1 MQAMPVVSAPSSQ
14 PDNRNTS
21 PAPIAPETPVV
32 QTSVQHPV
40 RKVDAERTAAVPK
53 EFTRH
58 MQLAE
63 RYFEKGAYHHAAQM
77 YALALAYCPYE
88 PRVHLGHSHASLAAG
103 QYDASAA
110 SLARALGL
118 DSRYVLTKVDMVD
131 LVGGPD
137 AFLARFNDLNEA
149 VQSRE
154 APMLQL
160 LLAYI
165 CYQMDRP
172 VEARAAIEAA
182 QKILPVSVAID
193 KLKAAIVP

>member
-1 MQAMPVVSAPSSQ
+1 
-14 PDNRNTS
+14 
-21 PAPIAPETPVV
+21 
-32 QTSVQHPV
+32 
-40 RKVDAERTAAVPK
+40 
-53 EFTRH
+53 

-63 RYFEKGAYHHAAQM
+63 RYFQKGAYRHAAET
-77 YALALAYCPYE
+77 YALAIAYRTHE
-88 PRVHLGHSHASLAAG
+88 PRAHLGRSHALLAAG

-110 SLARALGL
+110 SLAKALEL
-118 DSRYVLTKVDMVD
+118 DAQYALTKVDMVD

-137 AFLARFNDLNEA
+137 AFLARFNELNEA

-172 VEARAAIEAA
+172 VEARSALEAA
-182 QKILPVSVAID
+182 QEILPTSVAID
-193 KLKAAIVP
+193 KLKAAVVL